1 MKNRVAFWILLVG
14 GAIVL
19 IAGHGIILSYVSS
32 QMALSMAAIAGL
44 IAVVVVVHLGL
55 FGSLST
61 VLRNALRRHKSG
73 DAARKGLH

>member
-32 QMALSMAAIAGL
+32 QIALSMAAIAGL
-44 IAVVVVVHLGL
+44 IAFVVVVHLGL
-55 FGSLST
+55 LGSLST
-61 VLRNALRRHKSG
+61 VWRNSLRRHK
-73 DAARKGLH
+73 R

>member
-1 MKNRVAFWILLVG
+1 MKKHVALWILLAG

-55 FGSLST
+55 LGSLST
-61 VLRNALRRHKSG
+61 VLRNSLRRHK
-73 DAARKGLH
+73 R